1 MILYVSAGTDR
12 EYFKRCQLEKSVT
25 GGFQA
30 QKFNQLVIEGI
41 AAHMKVSSI
50 ANIPFDPSYDKDI
63 GEYKSE
69 KGNIK
74 YIALGNNRGRLHKI
88 KNIFKLVQAGKD
100 IISGNTVEGIVCD
113 AINPLA
119 SLASFILSIK
129 YKIRRIAIVTDIPWI
144 MSEGNEIFF
153 SILSTFLIKKYHGY
167 VLLTEAMNE
176 IVNPRQRPYII
187 MEGLCDIQEKQ
198 TIENTVQ
205 VKKPKKPICV
215 YTGSL
220 FPGIGIENLIDAF
233 STIKGYELHLY
244 GAGPLV
250 GKLENKKNIKYC
262 GAVTNTVAVEKQKEA
277 TLLINPRPISLGYA
291 KYSFPSK
298 MMEYMVSGTP
308 VLTTKLPGIPKEYY
322 EYVFLTDDSVEGLK
336 KALEAVLSLSD
347 DELTSKG
354 DSAKSFV
361 LEKKNNISQAK
372 NILKLIKD

>member
-12 EYFKRCQLEKSVT
+12 EYFKKCQLEKSVT

-41 AAHMKVSSI
+41 AAHVEVASI
-50 ANIPFDPSYDKDI
+50 ANIPFNPSYDKDI
-63 GEYKSE
+63 DEYKAE

-88 KNIFKLVQAGKD
+88 KNIFKLMRAGKD
-100 IISGNTVEGIVCD
+100 IIVANTVDGIVCD
-113 AINPLA
+113 AVNPLA
-119 SLASFILSIK
+119 SLVSFILSVR
-129 YKIRRIAIVTDIPWI
+129 YNVRRIAIVTDVPSI
-144 MSEGNEIFF
+144 MSEGKENFF
-153 SILSTFLIKKYHGY
+153 SKLSTFLIKKYHGY
-167 VLLTEAMNE
+167 VLLTEAMNK
-176 IVNPRQRPYII
+176 IVNPRQRPYIV

-198 TIENTVQ
+198 TMENTDQ
-205 VKKPKKPICV
+205 VKKPICV

-250 GKLENKKNIKYC
+250 EKLDNRNNIKYC

-291 KYSFPSK
+291 EYSFPSK
-298 MMEYMVSGTP
+298 IMEYMVSGTP
-308 VLTTKLPGIPKEYY
+308 VLTTKLSGIPKEYY
-322 EYVFLTDDSVEGLK
+322 EYVFLTDDSIEGMK
-336 KALEAVLSLSD
+336 KALETVLSLSD
-347 DELTSKG
+347 DELRDKG
-354 DSAKSFV
+354 NSAKSFV
-361 LEKKNNISQAK
+361 LEKKNNIIQAK
-372 NILKLIKD
+372 NILNLIKA